1 MKHCLHKPRRMQRL
15 AHDGSS
21 RSSMVAA
28 RLIDPKRGLKQ
39 ETFPMTFL
47 VELPKEAYPANAL
60 DGFEVGSDFKLEN
73 AQAMMWLS
81 QLAYET
87 ADKGKVDDL
96 LKGWKL
102 TRRAFGSNAPATG
115 LPPKSACFVVA
126 GGRDATVVTFSG
138 TDPLKIQD
146 WITDFTVQAKLDV
159 LHQGFSDA
167 VETVWPTIKSAI
179 EGRPDS
185 EKNLFFT
192 GHSLGGA
199 LALIAAE
206 RAMRESGIRANAVY
220 TFGGPRTGGQTFF
233 DQYTPGLGDRTFRLV
248 HGDDIVPTVPPSVR
262 GNFRHVGRL
271 LRCSHGSVFDGQTLA
286 SHDGNDPDIVQSTLN
301 AARDVILAL
310 ARLHPFSSVGPRL
323 LDHLA
328 GLLPTM
334 VRDHIPASYFRAL
347 SIPLR

>member
-1 MKHCLHKPRRMQRL
+1 
-15 AHDGSS
+15 
-21 RSSMVAA
+21 
-28 RLIDPKRGLKQ
+28 
-39 ETFPMTFL
+39 MTFL

-60 DGFEVGSDFKLEN
+60 DGFEVRSDFKLEN

-87 ADKGKVDDL
+87 ADKGKIDDL

-179 EGRPDS
+179 EGRPELG
-185 EKNLFFT
+185 EKPLLYWT
-192 GHSLGGA
+192 QSWW
-199 LALIAAE
+199 
-206 RAMRESGIRANAVY
+206 
-220 TFGGPRTGGQTFF
+220 RTGAHRGRACHARVGNSGERCLYIRRSANRRP
-233 DQYTPGLGDRTFRLV
+233 DLLRPIYAGPWRP
-248 HGDDIVPTVPPSVR
+248 HVPPR
-262 GNFRHVGRL
+262 AWRRHRPN
-271 LRCSHGSVFDGQTLA
+271 CSAQCKGQLSPCRATAPLF
-286 SHDGNDPDIVQSTLN
+286 
-301 AARDVILAL
+301 AR
-310 ARLHPFSSVGPRL
+310 FG
-323 LDHLA
+323 
-328 GLLPTM
+328 
-334 VRDHIPASYFRAL
+334 F
-347 SIPLR
+347 